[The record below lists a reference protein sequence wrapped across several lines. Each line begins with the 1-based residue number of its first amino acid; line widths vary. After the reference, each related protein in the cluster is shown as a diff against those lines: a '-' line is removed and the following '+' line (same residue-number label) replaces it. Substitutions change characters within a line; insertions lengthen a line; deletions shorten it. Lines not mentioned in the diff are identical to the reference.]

1 MQPSS
6 SRPRNQARRRQNDDA
21 AYMGPAKRQAADK
34 ADGEPRMKRKRVDV
48 AGASAGMSALARRA
62 VDRASD
68 DGRRAS
74 VVGVLFFPV
83 VLSRCIVAHR
93 VERDVYFDH
102 DCPSHHALDDL
113 ASSDSR

>member
-34 ADGEPRMKRKRVDV
+34 ADGEPRVKRKRVDG

-74 VVGVLFFPV
+74 VEGVLFFSGGAFAVHRRAPHGQRRV
-83 VLSRCIVAHR
+83 FRSRFARPITLSMI
-93 VERDVYFDH
+93 
-102 DCPSHHALDDL
+102 
-113 ASSDSR
+113 SDIF